1 MQPVDEVREIMET
14 IYRLDEYKI
23 IESGIKELRWEAHFG
38 LGAFQEGRC
47 FRKES
52 ILFIGPSENVHA
64 GFLKGEFLDD
74 LNRFP
79 AWLKTPYYC
88 KGCDVYY
95 CKTGHRITKEEMLSW
110 MLDWG
115 IDGGDILD
123 SKKFEKCSDNIPDL
137 KETED
142 VAFRLQRYEI
152 VIKPN
157 GRIVWTTHTG
167 PKTVSHGNCLV
178 LDDILFIESVQNE
191 RSVLSKRSFL
201 ANLRR
206 LPKWDQTRYY
216 SPKLSLLDCKSG
228 NRVLD
233 IEKRQERKPPATKMH
248 DTVSGYKSIAKIEIL
263 KGEKQ
268 KIFSERISAFF
279 DSIAKSATYFR
290 ERSRSLWFKYKN
302 PNIPKRIVDFRASR
316 VRRWMTYAIALIILT
331 ISLLFAFLIGYWNEH
346 REKSHHKRGEH
357 GSSYHRDL

>member
-1 MQPVDEVREIMET
+1 
-14 IYRLDEYKI
+14 LDEYKI

-47 FRKES
+47 FRKGS

-64 GFLKGEFLDD
+64 GFLKGEFLDE
-74 LNRFP
+74 LKTFP

-88 KGCDVYY
+88 KGYDVYY
-95 CKTGHRITKEEMLSW
+95 CKTGYRVTKEEMLSW

-123 SKKFEKCSDNIPDL
+123 SEKFEKCSDNIPGM

-152 VIKPN
+152 VIKTTGQIIWIMPAGPN
-157 GRIVWTTHTG
+157 
-167 PKTVSHGNCLV
+167 TVASGNCLV
-178 LDDILFIESVQNE
+178 FEGILFIESRQNKQFG
-191 RSVLSKRSFL
+191 LSKQSFL
-201 ANLRR
+201 TNLRC

-248 DTVSGYKSIAKIEIL
+248 DTMSGYKSIAKIEIL

-279 DSIAKSATYFR
+279 DSLAKSATHFG
-290 ERSRSLWFKYKN
+290 ERSRSLWFKCKSLYLA
-302 PNIPKRIVDFRASR
+302 KRIVNFRASNIR
-316 VRRWMTYAIALIILT
+316 NWITYAVALIILML
-331 ISLLFAFLIGYWNEH
+331 SLLFTFLIGYWNEH
-346 REKSHHKRGEH
+346 RERSHHKKSEH
-357 GSSYHRDL
+357 GSSYHSDH

>member
-1 MQPVDEVREIMET
+1 MQPVDEVREIMQT

-47 FRKES
+47 FRKGS

-74 LNRFP
+74 LKTFP

-95 CKTGHRITKEEMLSW
+95 CKTGYRVTREEMLSW
-110 MLDWG
+110 MLDWD

-123 SKKFEKCSDNIPDL
+123 SDKPEKRSDNISGMGVEDL
-137 KETED
+137 
-142 VAFRLQRYEI
+142 AFRLQRYEI
-152 VIKPN
+152 VKKAN
-157 GRIVWTTHTG
+157 GQIVWITHAG
-167 PKTVSHGNCLV
+167 PKIVNSGNCLV
-178 LDDILFIESVQNE
+178 LKDILFIESGQSKQSGLN
-191 RSVLSKRSFL
+191 KRSFL

-206 LPKWDQTRYY
+206 LPKWDHTRFY

-228 NRVLD
+228 SRVLS
-233 IEKRQERKPPATKMH
+233 IEKRQAEN
-248 DTVSGYKSIAKIEIL
+248 
-263 KGEKQ
+263 
-268 KIFSERISAFF
+268 ISAGKKQNIMNQKKMAEVMIPEASEKRVF
-279 DSIAKSATYFR
+279 SARVSDTLNSLSQSAVIYR
-290 ERSRSLWFKYKN
+290 ARARSLWFKCKSS
-302 PNIPKRIVDFRASR
+302 NILKRIIDFRASR
-316 VRRWMTYAIALIILT
+316 VRRWMTYAIALIILM

-346 REKSHHKRGEH
+346 REKLHHKRGEH
-357 GSSYHRDL
+357 GSSYHRDH